1 MKAFIES
8 WMIQDPNRAMDE
20 RLKTYGNLFQEHGA
34 LTVTGVQNSQILEVT
49 LNMKSKRGDFRL
61 TVKSSEAQPMRATQ
75 VTFTAMQ
82 GHP

>member
-8 WMIQDPNRAMDE
+8 WMVQDPNRPMDE
-20 RLKTYGNLFQEHGA
+20 RLKTYARLFEEYGTLA
-34 LTVTGVQNSQILEVT
+34 VTSVQNSQSIEVS

-61 TVKSSEAQPMRATQ
+61 TVKSTEADPMRATS
-75 VTFTAMQ
+75 VTFAMMQ